1 MNKAIIAVS
10 AFAALAAIVFKTG
23 DFGAI
28 PTKADRTNVVNTMK
42 NGITA
47 IFIPKNQSW
56 LQRSSMSKK

>member
-28 PTKADRTNVVNTMK
+28 PTKADCMK
-42 NGITA
+42 YKKRCRNFNGKLLVA
-47 IFIPKNQSW
+47 E
-56 LQRSSMSKK
+56 L